1 MSRMTPLNNF
11 SNKQRQMIGGNVN
24 QSSLAYSMMGAVVE
38 QNIKQAAAEKPLT
51 VEQIEKEKAKKA
63 ARLK

>member
-1 MSRMTPLNNF
+1 
-11 SNKQRQMIGGNVN
+11 
-24 QSSLAYSMMGAVVE
+24 MMGAVVE